1 MKICIIGSGYVGLV
15 TGICF
20 ASNDKHEVI
29 FFDINKKKI
38 NDLKK
43 DKIDIYEKDL
53 FKRFQSAKKIKKINF
68 STDLN
73 NSINNSKVIFV
84 TVGTPINKKGS
95 IDLSQIKDVTY
106 KIASILK
113 KSKSFK
119 VIIYKSTLPPGSIS
133 NFCLPI
139 IENITKKKN
148 GVDFGIASN
157 PEFLREGSA
166 VYDFENP
173 KKIVIGSNDKK
184 TKKII
189 LSIYQNYLSNNKI
202 ISVSVETAE
211 MIKYFS
217 NSFFALLI
225 SFGNQLGN
233 FCEKINVD
241 FMEVLEAISWD
252 NRFLTNKENKKPEFL
267 NYLIPGIGYGGS
279 CFPKDIKALIQTA
292 NKNNSNLSIIKEVDR
307 VNENQSKIITNKIL
321 KILKENKKIK
331 KILVLGATFKENTD
345 DLRNST
351 SINLINDLSCKN
363 VNISVYDPILVKKN
377 YNQKKSFFHNK
388 VNFLYNLK
396 AIKKY
401 NMIVV
406 NNRSL
411 EFQKLIKDLKNKDDI
426 FLFDTRR
433 FFDKKRFKNYS
444 GSGIQ

>member
-1 MKICIIGSGYVGLV
+1 MKVCVIGSGYVGLV

-20 ASNDKHEVI
+20 AANDKHDVV
-29 FFDINKKKI
+29 FFDTNFKKI
-38 NDLKK
+38 EDLKK
-43 DKIDIYEKDL
+43 DKIDIHEKNL
-53 FKRFQSAKKIKKINF
+53 TKRLQSAKKFKKINF
-68 STDLN
+68 SKNLSDG
-73 NSINNSKVIFV
+73 INNSKVIFV
-84 TVGTPINKKGS
+84 TVGTPINKKGN
-95 IDLSQIKDVTY
+95 IDLSQIKEVTNQ
-106 KIASILK
+106 IANVLK
-113 KSKSFK
+113 KSNSYK
-119 VIIYKSTLPPGSIS
+119 VIIYKSTIPPGTIS
-133 NFCLPI
+133 NYCLPI
-139 IENITKKKN
+139 IEKITKKRN
-148 GVDFGIASN
+148 GIDFGVASN

-189 LSIYQNYLSNNKI
+189 LSIYENYLSNNKI
-202 ISVSVETAE
+202 INVNIETSE

-241 FMEVLEAISWD
+241 FMEVLQAVGWD
-252 NRFLTNKENKKPEFL
+252 NRFLTKKENKKPDFL

-279 CFPKDIKALIQTA
+279 CFPKDIKTLIQTA
-292 NKNNSNLSIIKEVDR
+292 KKNSTNLSILQEVDK
-307 VNENQSKIITNKIL
+307 VNERQSEIISKKIFKIL
-321 KILKENKKIK
+321 KDNKKIK

-351 SINLINDLSCKN
+351 SIDLINNLSSKN
-363 VNISVYDPILVKKN
+363 LDISIYDPILIKKN
-377 YNQKKSFFHNK
+377 YNQKKSFFHKK
-388 VNFLYNLK
+388 VKYLYNLK

-411 EFQKLIKDLKNKDDI
+411 EFSKLLKDYKNKDDV
-426 FLFDTRR
+426 FLFDSRR
-433 FFDKKRFKNYS
+433 FFDKKKFKNYS
-444 GSGIQ
+444 GSGI

>member
-1 MKICIIGSGYVGLV
+1 MKVCVIGSGYVGLV

-20 ASNDKHEVI
+20 AANDKHDVV
-29 FFDINKKKI
+29 FFDTNFKKI
-38 NDLKK
+38 EDLKK
-43 DKIDIYEKDL
+43 DKIDIHEKNL
-53 FKRFQSAKKIKKINF
+53 TKRLQSAKKFKKINF
-68 STDLN
+68 SKNLSDG
-73 NSINNSKVIFV
+73 INNSKVIFV
-84 TVGTPINKKGS
+84 TVGTPINKKGN
-95 IDLSQIKDVTY
+95 IDLSQIKEVTNQ
-106 KIASILK
+106 IANVLK
-113 KSKSFK
+113 KSNSYK
-119 VIIYKSTLPPGSIS
+119 VIIYKSTIPPGTIS
-133 NFCLPI
+133 NYCLPI
-139 IENITKKKN
+139 IEKITKKRN
-148 GVDFGIASN
+148 GIDFGVASN

-189 LSIYQNYLSNNKI
+189 LSIYENYLSNNKI
-202 ISVSVETAE
+202 INVNIETSE

-241 FMEVLEAISWD
+241 FMEVLQAVGWD
-252 NRFLTNKENKKPEFL
+252 NRFLTKKENKKPDFL

-279 CFPKDIKALIQTA
+279 CFPKDIKTLIQTA
-292 NKNNSNLSIIKEVDR
+292 KKNSTNLSILQEVDK
-307 VNENQSKIITNKIL
+307 VNESQSKIITKKIFQIL
-321 KILKENKKIK
+321 KDNKKIK

-351 SINLINDLSCKN
+351 SIDLINNLSSKN
-363 VNISVYDPILVKKN
+363 LDISIYDPILVKKN
-377 YNQKKSFFHNK
+377 YNQKKSFFHKK
-388 VNFLYNLK
+388 VKYLYNLK

-411 EFQKLIKDLKNKDDI
+411 EFRKLLKDYKNKDDV
-426 FLFDTRR
+426 FLFDSRR
-433 FFDKKRFKNYS
+433 FFDKKKFKNYS
-444 GSGIQ
+444 GSGI

>member
-15 TGICF
+15 TGACF
-20 ASNDKHEVI
+20 ASNDKHDVT
-29 FFDINKKKI
+29 FFDKNKKKI
-38 NDLKK
+38 KNLKR
-43 DKIDIYEKDL
+43 DNIDIYEKDL
-53 FKRFQSAKKIKKINF
+53 LKRFKSAKKIKKINF
-68 STDLN
+68 STNLSA
-73 NSINNSKVIFV
+73 SINNSKVIFI
-84 TVGTPINKKGS
+84 TVGTPINKKGN
-95 IDLSQIKDVTY
+95 IDLSQIKDVTCQ
-106 KIASILK
+106 IASILK
-113 KSKSFK
+113 KNNSFK
-119 VIIYKSTLPPGSIS
+119 VIIYKSTIPPGTIS
-133 NFCLPI
+133 NYCLPI
-139 IENITKKKN
+139 IEGITKKKN
-148 GVDFGIASN
+148 GIDFGIASN

-173 KKIVIGSNDKK
+173 KKIVIGCNDKK
-184 TKKII
+184 TQKI
-189 LSIYQNYLSNNKI
+189 LLNIYQNYLFNNKI
-202 ISVSVETAE
+202 ISVNVETAE

-241 FMEVLEAISWD
+241 FMEVLQAITWD
-252 NRFLTNKENKKPEFL
+252 NRFLPNKKNKKPEFL
-267 NYLIPGIGYGGS
+267 NYLIPGTGYGGS
-279 CFPKDIKALIQTA
+279 CFPKDIKALIQTG

-307 VNENQSKIITNKIL
+307 VNENQSKVITKKIL
-321 KILKENKKIK
+321 QILKDNKNIK

-351 SINLINDLSCKN
+351 SISLINDLSSKN
-363 VNISVYDPILVKKN
+363 ISISVYDPILVKKN

-388 VNFLYNLK
+388 VKFLYNLK

-411 EFQKLIKDLKNKDDI
+411 EFRKLLKNLKNKDDF
-426 FLFDTRR
+426 FLFDSRR

-444 GSGIQ
+444 GAGI

>member
-1 MKICIIGSGYVGLV
+1 MKVCVIGSGYVGLV

-20 ASNDKHEVI
+20 AANDKHDVV
-29 FFDINKKKI
+29 FFDTNFKKI
-38 NDLKK
+38 EDLKK
-43 DKIDIYEKDL
+43 DKIDIHEKNL
-53 FKRFQSAKKIKKINF
+53 TKRLQSAKKFKKINF
-68 STDLN
+68 SKNLSDG
-73 NSINNSKVIFV
+73 INNSKVIFV
-84 TVGTPINKKGS
+84 TVGTPINKKGN
-95 IDLSQIKDVTY
+95 IDLSQIKEVTNQ
-106 KIASILK
+106 IANVLK
-113 KSKSFK
+113 KSNSYK
-119 VIIYKSTLPPGSIS
+119 VIIYKSTIPPGTIS
-133 NFCLPI
+133 NYCLPI
-139 IENITKKKN
+139 IEKITKKRN
-148 GVDFGIASN
+148 GIDFGVASN

-189 LSIYQNYLSNNKI
+189 LSIYKNYLSNNKI
-202 ISVSVETAE
+202 INVSIETSE

-241 FMEVLEAISWD
+241 FMEVLQAVGWD
-252 NRFLTNKENKKPEFL
+252 NRFLTKKENKKPDFL

-279 CFPKDIKALIQTA
+279 CFPKDIKTLIQTA
-292 NKNNSNLSIIKEVDR
+292 KKNSTNLSILQEVDK
-307 VNENQSKIITNKIL
+307 VNESQSKIITKKIFQIL
-321 KILKENKKIK
+321 KDNKKIK

-351 SINLINDLSCKN
+351 SIDLINNLSNKN
-363 VNISVYDPILVKKN
+363 LDISIYDPILVKKN
-377 YNQKKSFFHNK
+377 YNQKKSFFHKK
-388 VNFLYNLK
+388 VKYLYNLK

-411 EFQKLIKDLKNKDDI
+411 EFRKILKDYTDKNKV
-426 FLFDTRR
+426 FLFDSRR
-433 FFDKKRFKNYS
+433 FFDKKKFKNYS
-444 GSGIQ
+444 GSGI

>member
-20 ASNDKHEVI
+20 ASNDRHDVV
-29 FFDINKKKI
+29 FFDTNIKKVES
-38 NDLKK
+38 LKK

-53 FKRFQSAKKIKKINF
+53 FKRFQLAKKNKKINF
-68 STDLN
+68 SINLN
-73 NSINNSKVIFV
+73 ESINNSKVIFV
-84 TVGTPINKKGS
+84 TVGTPINKKGN
-95 IDLSQIKDVTY
+95 IDLSQIKEVTNQ
-106 KIASILK
+106 IAYILK
-113 KSKSFK
+113 KSNSYK
-119 VIIYKSTLPPGSIS
+119 VIVYKSTVPPGTIS
-133 NFCLPI
+133 DYCLPI

-148 GVDFGIASN
+148 GVDFGVASN

-189 LSIYQNYLSNNKI
+189 LSIYKNYLSNNKI
-202 ISVSVETAE
+202 INVSIETSE

-241 FMEVLEAISWD
+241 FMEVLQAVGWD
-252 NRFLTNKENKKPEFL
+252 NRFLTKKKDTKPEFL

-279 CFPKDIKALIQTA
+279 CFPKDIKTLIQTGKK
-292 NKNNSNLSIIKEVDR
+292 KNTNLSILQEVDK
-307 VNENQSKIITNKIL
+307 VNEDQSKIITKKIIQIL
-321 KILKENKKIK
+321 KDNKKIK
-331 KILVLGATFKENTD
+331 KILILGATFKENTD

-351 SINLINDLSCKN
+351 SINLINSLSNKN
-363 VNISVYDPILVKKN
+363 LDITIYDPILMKKN
-377 YNQKKSFFHNK
+377 YDKTKSFFHKK
-388 VNFLYNLK
+388 VKYLYNVK

-411 EFQKLIKDLKNKDDI
+411 EFRKLLNDYKNKNNV
-426 FLFDTRR
+426 FLFDSRR
-433 FFDKKRFKNYS
+433 FFDKKKFKNYG
-444 GSGIQ
+444 GSGV

>member
-1 MKICIIGSGYVGLV
+1 MKVCVIGSGYVGLV

-20 ASNDKHEVI
+20 AANDKHDVV
-29 FFDINKKKI
+29 FFDTNFKKI
-38 NDLKK
+38 EDLKK
-43 DKIDIYEKDL
+43 DKIDIHEKNL
-53 FKRFQSAKKIKKINF
+53 TKRLQFAKKFKKINF
-68 STDLN
+68 SKNLSDG
-73 NSINNSKVIFV
+73 INNSKVIFV
-84 TVGTPINKKGS
+84 TVGTPINKKS
-95 IDLSQIKDVTY
+95 NIDLSQIKEVTNQ
-106 KIASILK
+106 IANILK
-113 KSKSFK
+113 KSDSYK
-119 VIIYKSTLPPGSIS
+119 VIIYKSTIPPGTIS
-133 NFCLPI
+133 NYCLPI
-139 IENITKKKN
+139 IEKITKKRN
-148 GVDFGIASN
+148 GIDFGVASN

-189 LSIYQNYLSNNKI
+189 LSIYENYLSNNKI
-202 ISVSVETAE
+202 INVSIETSE

-241 FMEVLEAISWD
+241 FMEVLQAVGWD
-252 NRFLTNKENKKPEFL
+252 NRFLTKKENKKPDFL

-279 CFPKDIKALIQTA
+279 CFPKDIKTLIQTA
-292 NKNNSNLSIIKEVDR
+292 KKNSTNLSILQEVDK
-307 VNENQSKIITNKIL
+307 VNESQSKIITKKIFQIL
-321 KILKENKKIK
+321 KDNKKIK

-351 SINLINDLSCKN
+351 SINLINNLSNKN
-363 VNISVYDPILVKKN
+363 LDISIYDPILVKKN
-377 YNQKKSFFHNK
+377 YNQKKSFFHKK
-388 VNFLYNLK
+388 VKFLYNLK

-411 EFQKLIKDLKNKDDI
+411 EFRKILKDYTDKNKV
-426 FLFDTRR
+426 FLFDSRR
-433 FFDKKRFKNYS
+433 FFDKKKFKNYS
-444 GSGIQ
+444 GSGI

>member
-1 MKICIIGSGYVGLV
+1 MKVCVIGSGYVGLV

-20 ASNDKHEVI
+20 AANDKHDVV
-29 FFDINKKKI
+29 FFDTNFKKI
-38 NDLKK
+38 EDLKK
-43 DKIDIYEKDL
+43 DKIDIHEKNL
-53 FKRFQSAKKIKKINF
+53 TKRLQSAKKFKKINF
-68 STDLN
+68 SKNLSDG
-73 NSINNSKVIFV
+73 INNSKVIFV
-84 TVGTPINKKGS
+84 TVGTPINKKGN
-95 IDLSQIKDVTY
+95 IDLSQIKEVTNQ
-106 KIASILK
+106 IANVLK
-113 KSKSFK
+113 KSNSYK
-119 VIIYKSTLPPGSIS
+119 VIIYKSTIPPGTIS
-133 NFCLPI
+133 NYCLPI
-139 IENITKKKN
+139 IEKIAKKRN
-148 GVDFGIASN
+148 GIDFGVASN

-189 LSIYQNYLSNNKI
+189 LSIYENYLSNNKI
-202 ISVSVETAE
+202 INVNIETSE

-241 FMEVLEAISWD
+241 FMEVLQAVGWD
-252 NRFLTNKENKKPEFL
+252 NRFLTKKENKKPDFL

-279 CFPKDIKALIQTA
+279 CFPKDIKTLIQTA
-292 NKNNSNLSIIKEVDR
+292 KKNSTNLSILQEVDK
-307 VNENQSKIITNKIL
+307 VNESQSKIITKKIFQIL
-321 KILKENKKIK
+321 KDNKKIK

-351 SINLINDLSCKN
+351 SIDLINNLSSKN
-363 VNISVYDPILVKKN
+363 LDISIYDPILVKKN
-377 YNQKKSFFHNK
+377 YNQKKSFFHKK
-388 VNFLYNLK
+388 VKYLYNLK

-411 EFQKLIKDLKNKDDI
+411 EFRKLLKDYKNKDDV
-426 FLFDTRR
+426 FLFDSRR
-433 FFDKKRFKNYS
+433 FFDKKKFKNYS
-444 GSGIQ
+444 GSGI

>member
-1 MKICIIGSGYVGLV
+1 MKVCIIGSGYVGLV

-20 ASNDKHEVI
+20 AANDKHDVV
-29 FFDINKKKI
+29 FFDTNFKKI
-38 NDLKK
+38 EDLKK
-43 DKIDIYEKDL
+43 DKIDIHEKNL
-53 FKRFQSAKKIKKINF
+53 TKRLQSAKKFKKINF
-68 STDLN
+68 SKNLSDG
-73 NSINNSKVIFV
+73 INNSKVIFV
-84 TVGTPINKKGS
+84 TVGTPINKKGN
-95 IDLSQIKDVTY
+95 IDLSQIKEVTNQ
-106 KIASILK
+106 IANVLK
-113 KSKSFK
+113 KSNSYK
-119 VIIYKSTLPPGSIS
+119 VIIYKSTIPPGTIS
-133 NFCLPI
+133 NYCLPI
-139 IENITKKKN
+139 IEKITKKRN
-148 GVDFGIASN
+148 GIDFGVASN

-189 LSIYQNYLSNNKI
+189 LSIYENYLSNNKI
-202 ISVSVETAE
+202 INVNIETSE

-241 FMEVLEAISWD
+241 FMEVLQAVGWD
-252 NRFLTNKENKKPEFL
+252 NRFLTKKENKKPDFL

-279 CFPKDIKALIQTA
+279 CFPKDIKTLIQTA
-292 NKNNSNLSIIKEVDR
+292 KKHSTNLSILQEVDK
-307 VNENQSKIITNKIL
+307 VNESQSEIISKKIFQIL
-321 KILKENKKIK
+321 KDNKKIK

-351 SINLINDLSCKN
+351 SIDLINNLSNKN
-363 VNISVYDPILVKKN
+363 LDISIYDPILVKKN
-377 YNQKKSFFHNK
+377 YNQKKSFFHKK
-388 VNFLYNLK
+388 VKFLYNLK

-411 EFQKLIKDLKNKDDI
+411 EFRKLLKDYKNKDDV
-426 FLFDTRR
+426 FLFDSRR
-433 FFDKKRFKNYS
+433 FFDKKKFKNYS
-444 GSGIQ
+444 GSGI

>member
-20 ASNDKHEVI
+20 ASNDKHDVVFCDTNI
-29 FFDINKKKI
+29 KKI
-38 NDLKK
+38 ESLKK
-43 DKIDIYEKDL
+43 NKIDIYEKDL
-53 FKRFQSAKKIKKINF
+53 SKRFQSAKKIKKINF
-68 STDLN
+68 SIDLSE
-73 NSINNSKVIFV
+73 SINNSKVIFV
-84 TVGTPINKKGS
+84 TVGTPINKKGN
-95 IDLSQIKDVTY
+95 IDLSQIEEVTHQ
-106 KIASILK
+106 IAYILK
-113 KSKSFK
+113 TSQSYK
-119 VIIYKSTLPPGSIS
+119 VIIYKSTIPPGTIS
-133 NFCLPI
+133 NYCLPI

-148 GVDFGIASN
+148 GVDFGLASN

-189 LSIYQNYLSNNKI
+189 LSIYKNYLSNNKI
-202 ISVSVETAE
+202 INVSIETSE

-241 FMEVLEAISWD
+241 FMEVLEAVGWD
-252 NRFLTNKENKKPEFL
+252 NRFLTQKKNKKPEFL

-279 CFPKDIKALIQTA
+279 CFPKDIKTLIQTGK
-292 NKNNSNLSIIKEVDR
+292 KNNTNLSILQEVDK
-307 VNENQSKIITNKIL
+307 VNEKQSKIITKKIL
-321 KILKENKKIK
+321 QILKDNKKIK
-331 KILVLGATFKENTD
+331 KILILGATFKENTD

-351 SINLINDLSCKN
+351 SIDLINSLSNKN
-363 VNISVYDPILVKKN
+363 LDVTIYDPILMKTN
-377 YNQKKSFFHNK
+377 YDKKKSFFHSK
-388 VNFLYNLK
+388 VKFLYNLK
-396 AIKKY
+396 DIKKY

-411 EFQKLIKDLKNKDDI
+411 EFRKLLNDYKNKNNV
-426 FLFDTRR
+426 FLFDSRR
-433 FFDKKRFKNYS
+433 FFNKKKFKNYG
-444 GSGIQ
+444 GSGV